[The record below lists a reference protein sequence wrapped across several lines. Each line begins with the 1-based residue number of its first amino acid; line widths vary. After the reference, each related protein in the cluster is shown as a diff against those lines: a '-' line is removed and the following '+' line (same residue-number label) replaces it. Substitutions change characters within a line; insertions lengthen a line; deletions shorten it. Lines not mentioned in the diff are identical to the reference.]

1 MGFDI
6 VSEAIAY
13 GKKILNL
20 NLKLENY
27 LTYTIDEKYTHVF
40 MWDVIEHLPRPDLFI
55 KKISKEIK
63 EQGELHITTG
73 NINALLPRIQ
83 KQNWR
88 MIHPPSHLH
97 YFSKKTIT
105 LLLEKYNFK
114 VTNVKYEAIYRSL
127 KQIFYSL
134 FILNKRNSSI
144 CNKIFDKIPNNLF
157 IPLNTFDIM
166 HIKAIKK

>member
-1 MGFDI
+1 
-6 VSEAIAY
+6 
-13 GKKILNL
+13 
-20 NLKLENY
+20 
-27 LTYTIDEKYTHVF
+27 
-40 MWDVIEHLPRPDLFI
+40 
-55 KKISKEIK
+55 
-63 EQGELHITTG
+63 
-73 NINALLPRIQ
+73 
-83 KQNWR
+83 